1 MSEIILNRLEAK
13 MRGIVQHYDE
23 KKYWKRYHIVTNP
36 YSKTPKLLKYCY
48 LFYIKRCDAFNNA
61 SMGAHMGCGITFP
74 NEHSFPKLVHG
85 LNGIVIS
92 HNAKIGENC
101 TIFHQVTIG
110 DTKSGSPRIGNN
122 VYIGAGARIIGN
134 VRIGDNVKIGA
145 NAVVVHDVP
154 ADSVIAAPEAIYLR

>member
-1 MSEIILNRLEAK
+1 MILTGAEKKIRAL
-13 MRGIVQHYDE
+13 IQHYDE
-23 KKYWKRYHIVTNP
+23 KKYWKRYHTVTNP
-36 YSKTPKLLKYCY
+36 NNKTPRFLKYYY

-61 SMGAHMGCGITFP
+61 SLGAHLGCGITFP
-74 NEHSFPKLVHG
+74 NEHSYPILVHG
-85 LNGIVIS
+85 LYGVVIS
-92 HNAKIGENC
+92 HNAFIGENC

-122 VYIGAGARIIGN
+122 VYIGAGAKIIGN

-154 ADSVIAAPEAIYLR
+154 NDSIVVAPEAIYLENNK